1 MTSRDPVENSAPTG
15 HQITTRSY
23 TEGLRHLRG
32 HSQVDGRRWPNELDV
47 HHVLNVVRRQ
57 VHNLSLP
64 GRHAMTTK
72 TAALPP
78 LTADELAAL
87 PPRID
92 AATAARALGI
102 SRQSLYALIRADRMG
117 V

>member
-1 MTSRDPVENSAPTG
+1 
-15 HQITTRSY
+15 
-23 TEGLRHLRG
+23 
-32 HSQVDGRRWPNELDV
+32 
-47 HHVLNVVRRQ
+47 
-57 VHNLSLP
+57 
-64 GRHAMTTK
+64 MTTK

-102 SRQSLYALIRADRMG
+102 SRQSLYALIRADKAPIEVLDVGGYSFRSADLRRYLLG
-117 V
+117 DQPPAVDLAAKVDELLAAHLESVRLLGILVAATTTTQIGRAS